1 MPLNWLVFLGGGGEE
16 GAKHSLKNCALGGS
30 FWKWQFISKQPQKKH
45 LDYFILCLLFFF
57 YIY

>member
-30 FWKWQFISKQPQKKH
+30 FWK
-45 LDYFILCLLFFF
+45 
-57 YIY
+57 